1 MRRLLYSLVVV
12 SVLLLAG
19 FAGVRAGDVPGDTV
33 PDGDYQMWLPVVDNN
48 YIWSNEYS
56 MCPWRVA
63 EVVLDGIAYSPYAT
77 MTYTSGVSVLTA
89 RLVCD
94 PPTVGVLKGECG
106 TSIPTADFFTYE
118 NNCTEGAYGYGVT
131 CNYVNSTDKECTMT
145 RTLSLTPGTYPV
157 EGFCWKIRP
166 RCYTSPEPEFD
177 GLISLPR
184 WLIPSE

>member
-1 MRRLLYSLVVV
+1 MRRLLYSLVFV

-77 MTYTSGVSVLTA
+77 MTYT
-89 RLVCD
+89 
-94 PPTVGVLKGECG
+94 
-106 TSIPTADFFTYE
+106 I
-118 NNCTEGAYGYGVT
+118 AYKLS
-131 CNYVNSTDKECTMT
+131 ST
-145 RTLSLTPGTYPV
+145 
-157 EGFCWKIRP
+157 GFCQIGHHWCKSRGKCPIS
-166 RCYTSPEPEFD
+166 TST
-177 GLISLPR
+177 
-184 WLIPSE
+184 